1 MASGASTGLQ
11 VNGPG
16 ELFGEPFRGALSQL
30 PCAQPPGQS

>member
-16 ELFGEPFRGALSQL
+16 ELFSEPFWGALSQL
-30 PCAQPPGQS
+30 PWAQPPGQS